1 MHTRNDYTDRILAQY
16 DEKRRNARYALDE
29 RRTQVYDK
37 CPGVKELE
45 LRVARDSFERGK
57 RSILLGESDALNGL
71 EEANRELAAQKEK
84 LLVENGFPADY
95 LKMRYECDICKDTGY
110 IGNDRCDCF
119 KKALSKLLLKDSN
132 MESLLEEENFE
143 TFDTSLFSNDPADRD
158 PVLGVTPYENIM
170 TVLGKAK
177 RFVESFDSEH
187 GNILIYGPTGVGKT
201 FLSSCI
207 AKALIDTSHSVL
219 YHSATGLFSALEAAR
234 FGSENRDAAKKE
246 EAHIFECDMLVIDD
260 LGSEFYTQFTAS
272 SLFNVINERQLAGR
286 STVISTNLSFDDIIF
301 NYSERTYSRICKHYD
316 LYKILGTDL
325 RRHT

>member
-132 MESLLEEENFE
+132 MESLLEEENFK

-177 RFVESFDSEH
+177 RFVDSFDSEH

-234 FGSENRDAAKKE
+234 FGSENRDAAKKRRRTSLNVT
-246 EAHIFECDMLVIDD
+246 C
-260 LGSEFYTQFTAS
+260 S
-272 SLFNVINERQLAGR
+272 SLTTSEASFTRSSQRPRSSMSSTSGSLPEGR
-286 STVISTNLSFDDIIF
+286 RSFRRTFLSTTSFLTTRSARTQGSASITIF
-301 NYSERTYSRICKHYD
+301 TRSWVPI
-316 LYKILGTDL
+316 
-325 RRHT
+325 